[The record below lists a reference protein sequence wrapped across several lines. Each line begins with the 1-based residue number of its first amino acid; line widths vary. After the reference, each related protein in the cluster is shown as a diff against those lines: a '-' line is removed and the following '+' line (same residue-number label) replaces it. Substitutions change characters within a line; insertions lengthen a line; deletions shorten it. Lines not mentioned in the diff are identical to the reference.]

1 MLTIAPLVL
10 ILDLPWS
17 TYYEYPGLNYH
28 QEDSDNHLPK
38 PLVKALHFNP
48 CIASCLKDDKGLNA
62 IIKNL
67 RQFKRLI
74 NI

>member
-28 QEDSDNHLPK
+28 QENGDNQLPK
-38 PLVKALHFNP
+38 LLVITYLLTLYHFFLEELQGP
-48 CIASCLKDDKGLNA
+48 KCYHKE
-62 IIKNL
+62 
-67 RQFKRLI
+67 FKTV
-74 NI
+74 